1 MYKIAISG
9 RANSGKD
16 TTSRYFEDCFN
27 SGWKDKYFTSRNT
40 VTIAFADPIKEM
52 ILQMYPGLKREYLF
66 GDSEYRKKIIPGS
79 YYNGESLT
87 IRALLQELGEGCKKY
102 NPKIWIDA
110 FDEKCKII
118 QTQSKGIEL
127 IIASDL
133 RFIDEFNYLKENGFY
148 MIRILRGEDEGMNHV
163 SETQQKQIKN
173 SDFDK
178 IIDNNGSL
186 ADLKAQIDE
195 IAKFLKE

>member
-9 RANSGKD
+9 KANSGKD
-16 TTSRYFEDCFN
+16 TASRYFEDCFN
-27 SGWKDKYFTSRNT
+27 PGWKGRCFTPRKTIS
-40 VTIAFADPIKEM
+40 IAFADPIKEM

-66 GDSEYRKKIIPGS
+66 GDSKYRKEIIPGS
-79 YYNGESLT
+79 YHNGEPLT
-87 IRALLQELGEGCKKY
+87 IRVLLQEFGEGCKKY
-102 NPKIWIDA
+102 NPKIWINA
-110 FDEKCKII
+110 FDAK
-118 QTQSKGIEL
+118 SKMAEERGDNL
-127 IIASDL
+127 VIASDL

-148 MIRILRGEDEGMNHV
+148 LIRIIRGEDEGMNHI

-186 ADLKAQIDE
+186 MDLKTQFDE
-195 IAKFLKE
+195 ITKSLKE